1 MSSDRLVRTIN
12 NRVIKCDRLTYDAL
26 IFFLKLYSDNDNDNW
41 LTTQTMQIRNVS
53 SIRLE
58 FSVQTFSL
66 TFPLYSQEGSKNSN
80 IAGQNIRLLT
90 KSTLV
95 KGVNLFNSTAPSA

>member
-1 MSSDRLVRTIN
+1 MSSDRLVRIIN
-12 NRVIKCDRLTYDAL
+12 NRLIKCDRLTYDAL
-26 IFFLKLYSDNDNDNW
+26 IFLKLYSDNDNDNW

-53 SIRLE
+53 SIRFE